1 MTNGAASP
9 DGEVSL
15 YRTTELIM
23 IVVFA
28 VLLTTVPES
37 LIQVESGTATYL
49 IVAVMLLFVEAY
61 LVLHTYHRRLRQAYD
76 LTYFGFDIVLIGLF
90 VTVVRLFEASTTSPD
105 LLSNGLWIGL
115 VVFVLLF
122 VRQLGSYN
130 RAKQSP
136 ARLEQAGLS
145 QAELLTPM
153 IADFAGVAVCAAILL
168 AESTTV
174 SIGSTDTWA
183 VVGFVSALL
192 YFVVKYLL
200 VIQVSFGRKR

>member
-1 MTNGAASP
+1 MTNGIDS
-9 DGEVSL
+9 DIRELSL

-28 VLLTTVPES
+28 VLLTTVPAV
-37 LIQVESGTATYL
+37 LIQVELGTATYL
-49 IVAVMLLFVEAY
+49 IVAVMLLFIEAY

-90 VTVVRLFEASTTSPD
+90 VTVVRLFEASTTSPE
-105 LLSNGLWIGL
+105 LLPNGLWIGL

-122 VRQLGSYN
+122 VRQLGSFN
-130 RAKQSP
+130 RAKKTPS
-136 ARLEQAGLS
+136 RLEEAGLS
-145 QAELLTPM
+145 EAELLTPM

-168 AESTTV
+168 SESEAV

-183 VVGFVSALL
+183 AIGFVSALL